1 MLHECVPCA
10 RAYMCIRVTST
21 QERQARVQYVRIQLR
36 RGARGALRERERERG
51 REGDRR
57 WCESEEP
64 ATEKWGQGGPGCE
77 GERKRDARDRRR
89 RGGRREREGEGTVGG
104 GRILAERWGMSR
116 RVVCSHGSSLGTAV
130 QYAGQ
135 GKVTLLCVRARAR
148 ARVRASQCPPP
159 QSPPLTL
166 TLARARTYTSS
177 LYSHRPGSLVVALS

>member
-1 MLHECVPCA
+1 MFRACA
-10 RAYMCIRVTST
+10 RAYVYTCDKHTRATST
-21 QERQARVQYVRIQLR
+21 CAVCTNTASR

-64 ATEKWGQGGPGCE
+64 ATERRGGKGARDVK
-77 GERKRDARDRRR
+77 ERERDARDRRR
-89 RGGRREREGEGTVGG
+89 RGGRREGEGEGTVGG

-148 ARVRASQCPPP
+148 VRASQCPPP
-159 QSPPLTL
+159 QSPPLL
-166 TLARARTYTSS
+166 TLARARTYTSPVYTPVV
-177 LYSHRPGSLVVALS
+177 LSLVVALS

>member
-10 RAYMCIRVTST
+10 RAHVYVYTCDKHTRATST
-21 QERQARVQYVRIQLR
+21 CAVCTNTASPWRAGCAERK
-36 RGARGALRERERERG
+36 RERG

-64 ATEKWGQGGPGCE
+64 ATEKKWGQGGPGCE
-77 GERKRDARDRRR
+77 GERRRER
-89 RGGRREREGEGTVGG
+89 ETRGTDVDGGRREREGEGTVGG
-104 GRILAERWGMSR
+104 GRILTERWGMSR

-148 ARVRASQCPPP
+148 VRASQCPPP
-159 QSPPLTL
+159 QSPLL

-177 LYSHRPGSLVVALS
+177 LYSRRPLSRRGSIIV